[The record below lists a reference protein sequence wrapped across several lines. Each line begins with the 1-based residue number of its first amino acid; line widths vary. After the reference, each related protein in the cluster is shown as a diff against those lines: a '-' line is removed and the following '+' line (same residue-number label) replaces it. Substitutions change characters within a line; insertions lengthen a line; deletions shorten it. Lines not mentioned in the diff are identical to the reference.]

1 MFENEN
7 DYIGSG
13 TNKETDTTDKS
24 ELREND
30 NTINSDNG
38 EKTGSTGESFGIAYV
53 PENAKKENNASGDR
67 GYTFVSYGTQ
77 GSGQQPAA
85 KPVKN
90 KQKSKNGR
98 LAAVLSC
105 VVVLC
110 VLFSALAAFGGTYI
124 ANKLSHSESGAN
136 QPVGT
141 SGSASGN
148 VELLQSARKVETLTV
163 RAGDGK
169 LMTVAETASL
179 VKDSVVEIITES
191 VQSSTYLGQYVLSGA
206 GSGVIISA
214 DGYIITNHHVIEN
227 ASKITVRLTDKT
239 EYEAALIGSDEL
251 ADIAVIKIKPADGT
265 TLSVAVLG
273 NSDELVVG
281 ESVIAIGNPLGEL
294 GGTVT
299 DGIVSALDREVS
311 VEGKKMNLLQTN
323 AAINPGNSG
332 GGLFNLYG
340 ELVGVV
346 NAKYSSTGVEGLGF
360 VIPVNKAKSVA
371 EQLIE
376 YGYVRGRPALGI
388 SVCDADMYTA
398 WRYYGSTQQGAYI
411 EEADES
417 TGLKRGDRVISIDEN
432 EIGSASDISNYIN
445 TKAVGDTVNIVVMR
459 RGKTVSVSVTLKENV
474 PTTAKNSS
482 N

>member
-1 MFENEN
+1 M
-7 DYIGSG
+7 
-13 TNKETDTTDKS
+13 
-24 ELREND
+24 
-30 NTINSDNG
+30 
-38 EKTGSTGESFGIAYV
+38 
-53 PENAKKENNASGDR
+53 
-67 GYTFVSYGTQ
+67 
-77 GSGQQPAA
+77 
-85 KPVKN
+85 
-90 KQKSKNGR
+90 
-98 LAAVLSC
+98 
-105 VVVLC
+105 
-110 VLFSALAAFGGTYI
+110 
-124 ANKLSHSESGAN
+124 
-136 QPVGT
+136 
-141 SGSASGN
+141 
-148 VELLQSARKVETLTV
+148 
-163 RAGDGK
+163 
-169 LMTVAETASL
+169 
-179 VKDSVVEIITES
+179 
-191 VQSSTYLGQYVLSGA
+191 
-206 GSGVIISA
+206 
-214 DGYIITNHHVIEN
+214 
-227 ASKITVRLTDKT
+227 
-239 EYEAALIGSDEL
+239 
-251 ADIAVIKIKPADGT
+251 IKIKPADGT